1 MDKENKNFQKSGY
14 LPDSEYPLS
23 ITARG
28 TIDSLRKII
37 NDINYLDPMYENE
50 ELSETAKKLERL
62 IHEARSEIKL
72 SHRTNGRY
80 RNPIS
85 GILNPIATP
94 LLSPSTD
101 ESIFYI
107 NFNESYQG
115 VPTLVHGGVIL
126 SVLDDVIQK
135 TAQKAGYLCL
145 TADIKAVFK
154 KKTPL
159 NTDLIVKGE
168 IVEIQDGK
176 IIISSSLI
184 NGDITTATAVATMI
198 PLKLDAIKGLSD
210 PVK

>member
-1 MDKENKNFQKSGY
+1 MDNDNKDSKKQKY

-23 ITARG
+23 STTSEVIK
-28 TIDSLRKII
+28 SLRSII
-37 NDINYLDPMYENE
+37 SNINYLDPLYENI
-50 ELSETAKKLERL
+50 ELSETVKKLERL
-62 IHEARSEIKL
+62 INEAKSEIKL

-85 GILNPIATP
+85 GILNPIAAP

-101 ESIFYI
+101 DSIFYI
-107 NFNESYQG
+107 RFNEAYQG

-145 TADIKAVFK
+145 TADIKTVFK

-159 NTDLIVKGE
+159 NTNLIVKGE

-184 NGDITTATAVATMI
+184 NGDIITATAVATMI

-210 PVK
+210 PSK